1 MDTTT
6 RMEIGWPT
14 DVRHVAHVTFD
25 RFHGFRGVP
34 AELMMQMQEEE
45 DDQMIMMINKAPSA
59 SKTVFGVSTESMQCS
74 YDARGNSIPTI
85 LLQMQRRLYD
95 NGGLA
100 VEGIFRIAADGTQEN
115 QLREHLNAG
124 VVPANVDVH
133 CLAGLIKAWFRELP
147 GGVLD
152 SLPADE
158 VTRCQ
163 TEEDCA
169 RLCAKKL
176 PASKS
181 ALLDWAVNLM
191 ADVAEHEKTNKM
203 STRNVAMV
211 FAPNMTQA
219 LDPLTALKYA
229 VQIMNF
235 LNMLIE
241 KTINQIKR
249 SSHHHS
255 ASSVRASSPTY
266 DHKLSDSSS
275 STA

>member
-133 CLAGLIKAWFRELP
+133 CLAGLIK
-147 GGVLD
+147 V
-152 SLPADE
+152 
-158 VTRCQ
+158 
-163 TEEDCA
+163 
-169 RLCAKKL
+169 
-176 PASKS
+176 
-181 ALLDWAVNLM
+181 
-191 ADVAEHEKTNKM
+191 
-203 STRNVAMV
+203 V
-211 FAPNMTQA
+211 FS
-219 LDPLTALKYA
+219 
-229 VQIMNF
+229 F
-235 LNMLIE
+235 LF
-241 KTINQIKR
+241 
-249 SSHHHS
+249 
-255 ASSVRASSPTY
+255 Y
-266 DHKLSDSSS
+266 Y
-275 STA
+275 

>member
-1 MDTTT
+1 
-6 RMEIGWPT
+6 
-14 DVRHVAHVTFD
+14 
-25 RFHGFRGVP
+25 
-34 AELMMQMQEEE
+34 
-45 DDQMIMMINKAPSA
+45 
-59 SKTVFGVSTESMQCS
+59 
-74 YDARGNSIPTI
+74 
-85 LLQMQRRLYD
+85 
-95 NGGLA
+95 
-100 VEGIFRIAADGTQEN
+100 
-115 QLREHLNAG
+115 
-124 VVPANVDVH
+124 
-133 CLAGLIKAWFRELP
+133 
-147 GGVLD
+147 
-152 SLPADE
+152 
-158 VTRCQ
+158 
-163 TEEDCA
+163 
-169 RLCAKKL
+169 
-176 PASKS
+176 
-181 ALLDWAVNLM
+181 
-191 ADVAEHEKTNKM
+191 M